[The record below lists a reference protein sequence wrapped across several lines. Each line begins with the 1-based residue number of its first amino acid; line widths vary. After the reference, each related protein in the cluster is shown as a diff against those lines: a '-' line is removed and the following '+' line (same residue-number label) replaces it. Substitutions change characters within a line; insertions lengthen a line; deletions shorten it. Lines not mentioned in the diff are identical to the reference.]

1 MQHSRLQNPKLI
13 YLLFENWY
21 LLINLVAATSQ
32 IELIEYSTPIL
43 VMNIIEA

>member
-1 MQHSRLQNPKLI
+1 MQHSILQNPKLI

-21 LLINLVAATSQ
+21 LLINIGEATSQ
-32 IELIEYSTPIL
+32 IELNRIFSSYL